1 MFIRKIKIAD
11 NNKIASIIKKVIVE
25 MNAPIFG
32 TAYADPNLNSLSKDF
47 LMPRTR
53 YFILEHNN
61 DVLGGAG
68 INFLNQYQSNVCEL
82 QKMYFLKEARG
93 KGWGELMINKCLK
106 FAKAQN
112 YKSCYIETV
121 SSMKIAQKLY
131 LKKGFSYIDKP
142 IGNTGHH
149 NCDIWMIK
157 HL

>member
-1 MFIRKIKIAD
+1 MIIRKIKLAD
-11 NNKIASIIKKVIVE
+11 NNKIALIIKKVIVE
-25 MNAPIFG
+25 MKAPKFG
-32 TAYADPNLNSLSKDF
+32 TAYSDPNLNSLYKDF

-53 YFILEHNN
+53 YFILEHNDN
-61 DVLGGAG
+61 ILGGAG
-68 INFLNQYQSNVCEL
+68 INFLNQHESNVCEL
-82 QKMYFLKEARG
+82 QKMYFLNEARG

-106 FAKAQN
+106 FAKANN

-121 SSMKIAQKLY
+121 SSMKMAQKLY

>member
-1 MFIRKIKIAD
+1 
-11 NNKIASIIKKVIVE
+11 
-25 MNAPIFG
+25 
-32 TAYADPNLNSLSKDF
+32 
-47 LMPRTR
+47 
-53 YFILEHNN
+53 
-61 DVLGGAG
+61 
-68 INFLNQYQSNVCEL
+68 
-82 QKMYFLKEARG
+82 MYFLKEARG

>member
-1 MFIRKIKIAD
+1 MIIRKIKLAD
-11 NNKIASIIKKVIVE
+11 NNKIALIIKKVIVE
-25 MNAPIFG
+25 MKAPKFG
-32 TAYADPNLNSLSKDF
+32 TAYSDPNLNSLSKDF

-53 YFILEHNN
+53 YFILEHDDNI
-61 DVLGGAG
+61 LGGAG
-68 INFLNQYQSNVCEL
+68 INFLNQHESNVCEL

-106 FAKAQN
+106 FAKANN

-121 SSMKIAQKLY
+121 SSMKMAQKLY

-149 NCDIWMIK
+149 SCDIWMIK